1 MNVRERAGLLLGLA
15 APLLA
20 ALIVVA
26 SVGAQSGRPKPGTA
40 RPARASIRG
49 DRLIDDFSA
58 EGSASKFGTRW
69 EFLSDRTGGG
79 VSTGEIEFVKHE
91 ERSCL
96 HLTGSVSPGNS
107 GGFIHASVSLG
118 SGRRTFDARNLTG
131 IRLFVKGNGQP
142 YALALQTSDTR
153 LPGQFYEATFV
164 TNGQWQEI
172 EIPFARFMPR
182 SVRNPLNRRTLKS
195 IAIVAAG
202 KQFDA
207 DIFVDEITFYGG
219 SGMYKKL
226 TPEEERVII
235 RKGTE
240 RPFSGEYYNHFEDGT
255 YTCKRCGAKLFDSS
269 SKFNFACGW
278 PSFDDQI
285 PGTVKMQPDAD
296 GVRTEIVCANCGGH
310 LGHVFVGERL
320 TPKNTRYCVNSI
332 SLDFAAAG
340 SGTKDERPGGGR
352 LKGEAFGHGS
362 VAKSH
367 PQAAIEDATQTMERA
382 IFASGCFWGTEYY
395 LQKAPGVI
403 STTVGYTGGHV
414 ENPTYEQIC
423 TDRTG
428 HAEAVEVIYDP
439 SKTSYEQLAK
449 LFFETHDFTQLNR
462 QGSDIGRQYRSA
474 IFYLDEKQK
483 ETALKLVGILKSKGF
498 DVKTEITPAGKFW
511 PAELSHQDYFKKNGQ
526 TPYCHVYRKIF

>member
-1 MNVRERAGLLLGLA
+1 MSMNIRERAGLLLGLA

-26 SVGAQSGRPKPGTA
+26 SVGAQSNRPKPGTA
-40 RPARASIRG
+40 RPVRASIRG
-49 DRLIDDFSA
+49 DRLIDDFSS
-58 EGSASKFGTRW
+58 EGSAGKFGTRW
-69 EFLSDRTGGG
+69 EFLSDRAAGGPSSG
-79 VSTGEIEFVKHE
+79 KMEFVKQE
-91 ERSCL
+91 DRSCL
-96 HLTGSVSPGNS
+96 HLTGSVSPGNG
-107 GGFIHASVSLG
+107 GGFVQATVALG
-118 SGRRTFDARNLTG
+118 PGRRTLDARGFTG
-131 IRLFVKGNGQP
+131 IRLSVKGNGQP
-142 YALALQTSDTR
+142 YAIHLQTGDTR
-153 LPGQFYEATFV
+153 PPGAFYEATFP
-164 TNGQWQEI
+164 TNETWQEI
-172 EIPFARFMPR
+172 EIPFARFLPVSVRIPLSLRTLR
-182 SVRNPLNRRTLKS
+182 SV
-195 IAIVAAG
+195 AIVAAG

-207 DIFVDEITFYGG
+207 DIFVDEIAFYRG

-235 RKGTE
+235 GKGTE
-240 RPFSGEYYNHFEDGT
+240 RPFSGEYVNHFEDGT
-255 YTCKRCGAKLFDSS
+255 YTCKQCGAKLFDSS

-310 LGHVFVGERL
+310 LGHVFMGERL

-332 SLDFAAAG
+332 SMDFVAAG
-340 SGTKDERPGGGR
+340 SGTKDEKRGTT
-352 LKGEAFGHGS
+352 EEQATVQSASS
-362 VAKSH
+362 VAATR
-367 PQAAIEDATQTMERA
+367 PDARTERA
-382 IFASGCFWGTEYY
+382 IFASGCFWGTQYY

-403 STTVGYTGGHV
+403 STTVGYTGGRV
-414 ENPTYEQIC
+414 ANPTYEQVC

-439 SKTSYEQLAK
+439 SKMSYEQLAR
-449 LFFETHDFTQLNR
+449 LFFETHDFTQLDR
-462 QGSDIGRQYRSA
+462 QGPDVGRQYRSA